1 MLPNQTQMLIDH
13 LDENVENRHTIDVDA
28 LIRHDREAAREW
40 QSLCLA
46 VDAIEE
52 AGLNEQ
58 VGRVRNEWRTQH
70 AAAVKSN
77 GAKVRSLYRNVM
89 RVAACILVLAG
100 GAAAYKYVSTSS
112 TNLYAKYYDSYDL
125 NTSRGAGS
133 QDALVQAY
141 TNKNWTA
148 VLAAFDA
155 AKEKDNKTYFLAGM
169 ADLELKKYPEAIER
183 FEQVIAVNVHSGT
196 DYFQDEA
203 EYYLA
208 LSWLATKKVNEAMPI
223 LEKIRADKNHL
234 FHQKVA
240 EMSFTDLRLAQY
252 KENK

>member
-1 MLPNQTQMLIDH
+1 MLPNQTQTLIDH
-13 LDENVENRHTIDVDA
+13 LDKNLADRESVDMSP
-28 LIRHDREAAREW
+28 LIGDDREAAREW

-46 VDAIEE
+46 VDAIRD
-52 AGLNEQ
+52 AALTEQ
-58 VGRVRNEWRTQH
+58 VGRVRQEWRAQQT
-70 AAAVKSN
+70 AATKSN
-77 GAKVRSLYRNVM
+77 GAKVRSLYRNMM

-112 TNLYAKYYDSYDL
+112 TGLYSKYYDSYDL
-125 NTSRGAGS
+125 NTSRGAGA
-133 QDALVQAY
+133 QDAIIQAY
-141 TNKNWTA
+141 TNKNWTG
-148 VLAAFDA
+148 VLAAFTVA
-155 AKEKDNKTYFLAGM
+155 NQKDNRTYFLAGM

-183 FEQVIAVNVHSGT
+183 FEQVIAVNALAHT
-196 DYFQDEA
+196 DYFEDEA

-234 FHQKVA
+234 FHRKVA
-240 EMSFTDLRLAQY
+240 EMSFMDLRLAQF